1 MTGKLY
7 PAGEKVAD
15 ESLLGLSPD
24 GDDAVDI
31 GKLPRSKRSKGDGL
45 KNKRIDPST

>member
-7 PAGEKVAD
+7 PAGEKVAN
-15 ESLLGLSPD
+15 ESLLDLSPD

-31 GKLPRSKRSKGDGL
+31 DDGSPQA
-45 KNKRIDPST
+45 ISPC